1 LALTLRKQRNLLGK
15 ESQYE
20 AAKQVLEEAGL
31 DSSGCGSCRL
41 RHTFALRQ
49 LRHGTVHDQVAR
61 RLGVEPDAMDKYRSV
76 VSNPEVIV
84 LPLRAHVESVNK
96 SVTWAYCKWS
106 KSAFNWRESKV

>member
-1 LALTLRKQRNLLGK
+1 
-15 ESQYE
+15 
-20 AAKQVLEEAGL
+20 
-31 DSSGCGSCRL
+31 
-41 RHTFALRQ
+41 LRQ

-96 SVTWAYCKWS
+96 SVTLAYCKWS